1 MQLRPLAILDEL
13 GKEKQFLLQYV
24 LRAKKSC
31 LGAVYGDDS
40 GSMHFIAML
49 ALQLPVPTA
58 YNIPLTLLSWVDGIV
73 ASALAMLLYNRRQ
86 LRVPLLVGGGI
97 VMGLAIASMH
107 YLGMTAVQVPARLEY
122 NPWGVTLSVAVAIFA
137 STAALGLAFQVRNSL
152 SPHREWVKL
161 GSAGIMGVAI
171 AGMHY
176 WP

>member
-1 MQLRPLAILDEL
+1 
-13 GKEKQFLLQYV
+13 
-24 LRAKKSC
+24 
-31 LGAVYGDDS
+31 
-40 GSMHFIAML
+40 MHFIAML